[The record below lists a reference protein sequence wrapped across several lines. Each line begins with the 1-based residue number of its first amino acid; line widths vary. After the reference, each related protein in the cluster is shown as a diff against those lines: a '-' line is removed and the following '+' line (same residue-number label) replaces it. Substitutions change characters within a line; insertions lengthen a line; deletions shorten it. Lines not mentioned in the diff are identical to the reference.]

1 MGKGCPPPVYVRVRR
16 YGWRRREHAW
26 TGGRVHRGPGAIAT
40 MMHAAAR
47 FKAASRRSRGIIA
60 AGGKRSSQASLDE
73 RHLCDAAVSGTPC
86 PSEIE
91 IGRPELPP
99 GVALRSRN
107 SPL

>member
-1 MGKGCPPPVYVRVRR
+1 MGTGCPPPVYVRVRR

-60 AGGKRSSQASLDE
+60 AGGQALIPSSPPKPRDFE
-73 RHLCDAAVSGTPC
+73 RANGLLS
-86 PSEIE
+86 
-91 IGRPELPP
+91 
-99 GVALRSRN
+99 RSRA
-107 SPL
+107 STFWIVRAV

>member
-1 MGKGCPPPVYVRVRR
+1 MTYGTPPFSADAALRHFRSYFTEPKDVVAHPQLSRDEKLAILREWEQDALRLSTSESRR

-60 AGGKRSSQASLDE
+60 AGGKR
-73 RHLCDAAVSGTPC
+73 
-86 PSEIE
+86 
-91 IGRPELPP
+91 
-99 GVALRSRN
+99 
-107 SPL
+107 